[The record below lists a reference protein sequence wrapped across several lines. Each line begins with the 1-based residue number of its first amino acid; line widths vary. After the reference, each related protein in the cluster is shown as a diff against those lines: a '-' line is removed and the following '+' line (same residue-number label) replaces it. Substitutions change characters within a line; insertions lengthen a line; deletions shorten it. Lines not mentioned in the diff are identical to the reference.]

1 MRETG
6 VFGQRLAQLRQ
17 EAGLSQQALA
27 DRLAVTRQAV
37 SNWEREQTLPDLDM
51 LRALARALGTD
62 LNTLCG
68 AAPAAPRRR
77 GFFFAE
83 IQYVKFGTQKR
94 KKCANDGLL
103 WVLDKNIDFE
113 PMVLARRRRA

>member
-1 MRETG
+1 MKIPPPHPG
-6 VFGQRLAQLRQ
+6 G
-17 EAGLSQQALA
+17 G
-27 DRLAVTRQAV
+27 D
-37 SNWEREQTLPDLDM
+37 
-51 LRALARALGTD
+51 
-62 LNTLCG
+62 
-68 AAPAAPRRR
+68 
-77 GFFFAE
+77 FFAE

>member
-1 MRETG
+1 MRHLRIVPDDHRSKQGT
-6 VFGQRLAQLRQ
+6 RNLAHPTKASEYHEGGSHQSDDAHTRHV
-17 EAGLSQQALA
+17 ALA
-27 DRLAVTRQAV
+27 DIAKEIAYHVA
-37 SNWEREQTLPDLDM
+37 SYASEHIPKEINPGGGD
-51 LRALARALGTD
+51 
-62 LNTLCG
+62 
-68 AAPAAPRRR
+68 
-77 GFFFAE
+77 FFAE